1 MAIIQDEN
9 NNIKFNNVGKGG
21 LRMGNKISRSSNG
34 DFSDFE
40 PGGDMEGQNPDPFV
54 NAVEIDW
61 NGAEV
66 EECLLIQVGESRCSM
81 IVPSIAA

>member
-1 MAIIQDEN
+1 MA
-9 NNIKFNNVGKGG
+9 KFTQNDITFSATNGMKLSG
-21 LRMGNKISRSSNG
+21 KISRSSNG
-34 DFSDFE
+34 DFSDVE
-40 PGGDMEGQNPDPFV
+40 EGIDPFV

-81 IVPSIAA
+81 IVPSIVA